1 MPLHLKQF
9 SISPA
14 HGHFPS
20 IDSVFMVGEV
30 FGVWMLVL
38 CGFFFFCFLGG
49 SNIHLGMGTLRFFDG
64 IRTFSNGR
72 GKPTAECGS
81 A

>member
-64 IRTFSNGR
+64 IRTFSN
-72 GKPTAECGS
+72 ALSS
-81 A
+81 AAA